1 MFEHS
6 FSRKCLYEDRCTQK
20 LCAFQHEK
28 LVDSDH
34 EQVENMDGK
43 ASEMFSDNVVKTV
56 DKSTDEDEESFQTYV
71 KVNFEDLFKKFKE
84 KKNN

>member
-34 EQVENMDGK
+34 EQVEIMDQFRK
-43 ASEMFSDNVVKTV
+43 ASIFSDNVVKTI
-56 DKSTDEDEESFQTYV
+56 DKSTDEDEET
-71 KVNFEDLFKKFKE
+71 L
-84 KKNN
+84 